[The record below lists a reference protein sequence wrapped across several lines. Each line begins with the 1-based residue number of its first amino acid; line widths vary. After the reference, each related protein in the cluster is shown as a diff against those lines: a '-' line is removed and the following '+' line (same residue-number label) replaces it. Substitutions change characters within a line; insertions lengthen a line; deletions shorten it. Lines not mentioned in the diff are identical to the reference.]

1 MHKLLSG
8 VTAFIYIATLI
19 MSLIWITMTY
29 IFAGY
34 ATFKLGQPLPVE
46 ELSSQALIA
55 TVGVVV
61 AKTVANIFEHNNGG
75 IFGTSDN
82 MNEVDNVVEG
92 GDTENGCNEN

>member
-8 VTAFIYIATLI
+8 ITAFIYIATLI

-55 TVGVVV
+55 TVGVVA

-75 IFGTSDN
+75 IFGTSDK
-82 MNEVDNVVEG
+82 MNEVATVIEG
-92 GDTENGCNEN
+92 GDTENGWNEN

>member
-1 MHKLLSG
+1 MHKLMKG
-8 VTAFIYIATLI
+8 VTAFIYIATLV
-19 MSLIWITMTY
+19 MSLVWITLTY
-29 IFAGY
+29 IYAGY

-46 ELSSQALIA
+46 ELSSQALVA

-82 MNEVDNVVEG
+82 TDIHTEGGEVDNGEC
-92 GDTENGCNEN
+92 EN

>member
-29 IFAGY
+29 IYAGY

-75 IFGTSDN
+75 IFGNSDN
-82 MNEVDNVVEG
+82 MNNADEVVEG
-92 GDTENGCNEN
+92 GDEESGCNEN

>member
-1 MHKLLSG
+1 MHKLMRG
-8 VTAFIYIATLI
+8 VTAFIYMATLI

-46 ELSSQALIA
+46 ELSSQALVA

-75 IFGTSDN
+75 IFGTSDS
-82 MNEVDNVVEG
+82 MNNADEVVEG
-92 GDTENGCNEN
+92 GDEENGCNEN

>member
-1 MHKLLSG
+1 MHKLIRG

-75 IFGTSDN
+75 IFGTSDK
-82 MNEVDNVVEG
+82 MDEVD
-92 GDTENGCNEN
+92 ENQSNEDEEL

>member
-1 MHKLLSG
+1 MHKLMRG

-75 IFGTSDN
+75 IFGTSDK
-82 MNEVDNVVEG
+82 MDEVD
-92 GDTENGCNEN
+92 ENQSNEDEEL

>member
-1 MHKLLSG
+1 MKKLIQG
-8 VTAFIYIATLI
+8 VTGFIYIATLV

-46 ELSSQALIA
+46 ELSSQALVA

-61 AKTVANIFEHNNGG
+61 AKTVSNIFEHNNGG
-75 IFGTSDN
+75 IFGSSDKE
-82 MNEVDNVVEG
+82 MEG
-92 GDTENGCNEN
+92 GNENGSYED